1 MKGEREFGNVKDVK
15 VEISLRLG
23 RTEKS
28 LEALAGMREGTIVE
42 LDSLA
47 GEPVDVLVEGKPV
60 AKAEVVVIDEN
71 FGFRVVQML

>member
-1 MKGEREFGNVKDVK
+1 MSDERRFGNVKDVK

-23 RTEKS
+23 KTEKS
-28 LEALAGMREGTIVE
+28 LEALAGMEEGTIVE

-71 FGFRVVQML
+71 FGFRVVKML